1 MITLCSTLTQSLQH
15 NTSIRTLLTSYG
27 MSYTR
32 AHVRIHADGVHG
44 IEMLYTCLGTG
55 CRAVSRTCSEDVDVC
70 VGTWDDGRVG

>member
-1 MITLCSTLTQSLQH
+1 
-15 NTSIRTLLTSYG
+15 